1 MSTASSRG
9 TSPRE
14 RIREECA
21 RRGKDELVAG
31 CIDLLSAREV
41 DDGLVLALGGPHAR
55 SVLDREPPGSEYW
68 LRVWA
73 ARGLLWAWD
82 DVALPCLLDSL
93 EDDSWRVREMAL
105 KVIARHR
112 LDDSLVRVADLQED
126 PVPRV
131 RAAASRALVRLA
143 DTGS

>member
-9 TSPRE
+9 KPPRE

-31 CIDLLSAREV
+31 CIDLLSSREV

-55 SVLDREPPGSEYW
+55 SVLDHEPPGSDYW

-82 DVALPCLLDSL
+82 DVALPCLLDAL

-105 KVIARHR
+105 KVIARHG
-112 LDDSLVRVADLQED
+112 LDDSLARVADLQED

-143 DTGS
+143 GTGS